1 MGANLAT
8 VPRRSS
14 RVPVTVPL
22 LVTSLEP
29 GAHFSEMCETLVV
42 NAHGCALRSP
52 MKLDAGVPVHFHSK
66 EGRQTKAHVVE
77 CKPMGPDQQGWMLA
91 ARLDRP
97 ENFWGLKSCPQDWSQ
112 LPVLPATSETHLV
125 RKAANNVTAIQ
136 KPQAQAAAATKP
148 LTKEHLRAM
157 VAELVQPWH
166 EEMRE
171 LREKVTRG
179 EPKRS
184 SSFEVSL
191 SQIPPELEHQ
201 LWIRLRQDLG
211 TQIQHQTREQS
222 EQVLGATKATIET
235 KIAEAQTQFR
245 QQVGA
250 ELRAVEERA
259 KGISGEIAHSVR
271 QHVSIAVENFQKR
284 TQEAGNK
291 LEQRSEEL
299 FRTLQQQMREDQAD
313 HQQKMQELQV
323 VMATE
328 SAKLQSQLVDFGNR
342 ISRLNESVRRLESD
356 LDGHLE
362 QMAGEIVAAAH
373 SRLESS
379 ADLIVKELATRN
391 EKELDKQLDDA
402 CERLRI
408 VQKGIEASVSDGLRA
423 QKADSLLAF
432 EQTMEE
438 LAGHSV
444 GRWRLALATELNS
457 LGKVLT
463 QQLKPGAGSNTDEN

>member
-8 VPRRSS
+8 AARRSS
-14 RVPVTVPL
+14 RVPATVPL

-42 NAHGCALRSP
+42 SAHGCAMRSP
-52 MKLDAGVPVHFHSK
+52 MKLDAGVPIHFHSK
-66 EGRQTKAHVVE
+66 EGRQTKARVVE

-91 ARLDRP
+91 ATLERP
-97 ENFWGLKSCPQDWSQ
+97 ENFWGLKSFPKDWSQ
-112 LPVLPATSETHLV
+112 LPMLPATSETHLV
-125 RKAANNVTAIQ
+125 RKTSTNVTAIPKGQ
-136 KPQAQAAAATKP
+136 SQASPSAKP

-166 EEMRE
+166 EELRE
-171 LREKVTRG
+171 LREKMTRG
-179 EPKRS
+179 EPRRS

-211 TQIQHQTREQS
+211 TQIQLQTREQA
-222 EQVLGATKATIET
+222 EQVLEATQATIET
-235 KIAEAQTQFR
+235 KVAEAQAQFR

-250 ELRAVEERA
+250 ELRSVEARAKAISEDISSSVGQHISVAVE
-259 KGISGEIAHSVR
+259 S
-271 QHVSIAVENFQKR
+271 FQQR
-284 TQEAGNK
+284 TVAAGNN
-291 LEQRSEEL
+291 LAQRSEDL
-299 FRTLQQQMREDQAD
+299 FHTLQQHLREEHAE
-313 HQQKMQELQV
+313 HHRKMQEIQTA
-323 VMATE
+323 MASE
-328 SAKLQSQLVDFGNR
+328 SAQLQSQLVDFGNR

-356 LDGHLE
+356 LDAHLE
-362 QMAGEIVAAAH
+362 HLAGEIVSAAH

-379 ADLIVKELATRN
+379 AEQIVKDLGTRN
-391 EKELDKQLDDA
+391 GEELDKQLHDA

-438 LAGHSV
+438 LAQHSV
-444 GRWRLALATELNS
+444 GRWRLALAKDLNS
-457 LGKVLT
+457 VGKHLSE
-463 QQLKPGAGSNTDEN
+463 QLRPESSSNGEEN

>member
-8 VPRRSS
+8 AARRSS
-14 RVPVTVPL
+14 RVPASVPL

-42 NAHGCALRSP
+42 SAHGCAMRSP
-52 MKLDAGVPVHFHSK
+52 MKLDAGVPLHFHSK
-66 EGRQTKAHVVE
+66 EGRQTKARVVE

-91 ARLDRP
+91 ATLERP

-112 LPVLPATSETHLV
+112 LPMLPATSETHLA
-125 RKAANNVTAIQ
+125 RKTANNVTAIAKGQ
-136 KPQAQAAAATKP
+136 SQAAAAKP

-166 EEMRE
+166 EELRE
-171 LREKVTRG
+171 LRERMSRG
-179 EPKRS
+179 EPRK

-201 LWIRLRQDLG
+201 LWIRLRQELG
-211 TQIQHQTREQS
+211 TQIQHQTREQV
-222 EQVLGATKATIET
+222 EQILSATKATIGT
-235 KIAEAQTQFR
+235 RLAEAQTEFR
-245 QQVGA
+245 QQVGE

-259 KGISGEIAHSVR
+259 KGISGDISHSVR
-271 QHVSIAVENFQKR
+271 QHISVAVENFQQR
-284 TQEAGNK
+284 AIEASTS

-299 FRTLQQQMREDQAD
+299 FQTLQLQIREEHSE
-313 HQQKMQELQV
+313 HQQKMEEIQV
-323 VMATE
+323 AMETE

-356 LDGHLE
+356 LDAHLE
-362 QMAGEIVAAAH
+362 HLAGEIVSAAH

-379 ADLIVKELATRN
+379 ADLIVEELGKRN
-391 EKELDKQLDDA
+391 GEELDKQLDNA
-402 CERLRI
+402 CEKLRI

-423 QKADSLLAF
+423 QKADSLLSF

-438 LAGHSV
+438 LAQHSV
-444 GRWRLALATELNS
+444 GRWRLALAKDLNS
-457 LGKVLT
+457 VGKHLSE
-463 QQLKPGAGSNTDEN
+463 QLRPESASNGDGN